1 MANAGARAGML
12 EHFGNLTDPRRDQTK
27 LHELLDIVVIAV
39 CAMIGGAESFED
51 MELYGKAKRRWFRR
65 FLKLPHGIPSHD
77 TFRRVFLLLDPEA
90 FQACFLNW
98 TQAVYEVTGGQLLA
112 IDGKAIR
119 HSFDKAAEKGP
130 LYMVSAWASQS
141 QVVLAQRHVDAKSNE
156 ITAVPKLL
164 DMLNVMG
171 CIVTMD
177 AMGCQK
183 KAAEKIVDKGG
194 NYVLA
199 LKGNQETIH
208 EQVKAF
214 FEKAKRENFE
224 GVAHQFEETRNH
236 AHGRDEVRRCWSV
249 SDLGWLEERSL
260 WKGLTSVVMIESQRT
275 LEKKTTTEERYY
287 ISSLPGNAKQLNDSI
302 RKHWGIENSL
312 HWCLDV
318 AMNEDQS
325 RVRKGHAPA
334 NLAVLRHM
342 AINMLKAEKTLKN
355 GIKSKSKMTGWDHQY
370 LLRVLVGSK
379 SDA

>member
-1 MANAGARAGML
+1 MEKPGARAGIL
-12 EHFGNLTDPRRDQTK
+12 EHFGNLADPRRDQTK
-27 LHELLDIVVIAV
+27 LHDLLDIVVIAV

-51 MELYGKAKRRWFRR
+51 MELYGKAKRRWFRT

-98 TQAVYEVTGGQLLA
+98 ARAVYEVSGGQLLA
-112 IDGKAIR
+112 IDGKAVR

-130 LYMVSAWASQS
+130 LYMVSVWASQS
-141 QVVLAQRHVDAKSNE
+141 QAVLAQRHVDAKSNE

-164 DMLNVMG
+164 DLLNVKG

-208 EQVKAF
+208 EAVKAF
-214 FEKAKRENFE
+214 FEKARADNFQD
-224 GVAHQFEETRNH
+224 VAHQFDETRNR

-249 SDLGWLEERSL
+249 SELAWLPERSL
-260 WKGLTSVVMIESQRT
+260 WKGLQSVVMIESQRT
-275 LEKKTTTEERYY
+275 LDGKTTTEQRYY
-287 ISSLPGNAKQLNDSI
+287 ISSLAGEAKPLAAAI
-302 RKHWGIENSL
+302 RKHWSIENSL

-325 RVRKGHAPA
+325 RVRTGHAPA

-342 AINMLKAEKTLKN
+342 AINMLKAEKSLKN
-355 GIKSKSKMTGWDHQY
+355 GIKSKGKMTGWDHQY